1 MKEAVVLFAHGS
13 REPQWAQPFAAL
25 RAQLAPR
32 CDVELAFL
40 ELMSPALDE
49 AVARL
54 VARGARR
61 VRVVPMFLG
70 QGGHL
75 KRDLPVLAQAIRAR
89 HPGLELILAPAIGEQ
104 ADVIA
109 ALATLIA
116 RG

>member
-13 REPQWAQPFAAL
+13 REPQWAQPFEAL
-25 RAQLAPR
+25 RAQLAAR
-32 CDVELAFL
+32 CDIEVAFL
-40 ELMSPALDE
+40 ELMTPALDE

-89 HPGLELILAPAIGEQ
+89 HPGLELVLAPAIGEQ
-104 ADVIA
+104 AEVIA